1 MNAILKPQT
10 TACPLV
16 NDAFLADPYP
26 AYQALREAGP
36 IHWSNEFFGGAWL
49 LTHHADVEMVLRD
62 PRFSAQRTGAWVKD
76 REESRGELG
85 EFQRLF
91 ARALLFLDAP
101 DHPRIRK
108 VLQAGFKP
116 DVVQKLI
123 PHIAQTITDL
133 LDQAQVADRFDF
145 IEQVA
150 RPLPVHVMTR
160 LMGIEPTQR
169 DDFMLWSEDLAAFI
183 GTPLPTRA
191 QARRA
196 QTSLVA
202 MSAFF
207 ESLLEHKRRNP
218 GDDLTSRLVE
228 AEAAGQIQAGAELL
242 AQCAMLLFAG
252 HETTRHL
259 LGSGLQALL
268 THPEQWQRLKQEPA
282 LLPSA
287 VREFL
292 RFDSPVQYT
301 GRRVVTDLVL
311 HGQWLRRGDLVLP
324 LIGAANRD
332 PARYSQPD
340 QFDITRDQGTS
351 LAFGS
356 GPHMC
361 LGAALTRI
369 ETELVFGQLLKRWPD
384 IGLQDTVPQ
393 WGKNPAYRG
402 LVTLPLHRILTNP
415 DGATPVNRFNLPS
428 SACPGSLY
436 APNPLIH

>member
-1 MNAILKPQT
+1 MNAVLKPQ
-10 TACPLV
+10 APRCPLV
-16 NDAFLADPYP
+16 NPTFLANPYP
-26 AYQALREAGP
+26 TYRVLQEAGP
-36 IHWSNEFFGGAWL
+36 IHWSEEFFGGAWL

-76 REESRGELG
+76 REASRGELG
-85 EFQRLF
+85 DFQRLF

-108 VLQAGFKP
+108 VLQLAFKP
-116 DVVQKLI
+116 DVIHQLV
-123 PHIAQTITDL
+123 PHIEKIVTGL
-133 LDQAQVADRFDF
+133 LDQAQASDGLDF

-150 RPLPVHVMTR
+150 RPLPVQVMTR
-160 LMGIEPTQR
+160 LMGIDPAQR
-169 DDFMLWSEDLAAFI
+169 AYFGSWSDDLANFI
-183 GTPLPTRA
+183 GSLEPTRA

-202 MSAFF
+202 MSDFF
-207 ESLLEHKRRNP
+207 ESLLEQKRQNP

-228 AEAAGQIQAGAELL
+228 AEAAGQIQCGAELL

-268 THPEQWQRLKQEPA
+268 THPEQWQLLKKNPV
-282 LLPSA
+282 LLPGA

-301 GRRVVTDLVL
+301 GRRVATDLVL
-311 HGQWLRRGDLVLP
+311 HGQLLRRGDLVLP
-324 LIGAANRD
+324 LVGAANRD

-340 QFDITRDQGTS
+340 QFDITRDQGAS

-356 GPHMC
+356 GPHVC

-369 ETELVFGQLLKRWPD
+369 ETELVFGQLLKRWPN
-384 IGLQDTVPQ
+384 IGLQDAVPQ

-402 LVTLPLHRILTNP
+402 LVTLPLHLALTNP
-415 DGATPVNRFNLPS
+415 V
-428 SACPGSLY
+428 
-436 APNPLIH
+436 